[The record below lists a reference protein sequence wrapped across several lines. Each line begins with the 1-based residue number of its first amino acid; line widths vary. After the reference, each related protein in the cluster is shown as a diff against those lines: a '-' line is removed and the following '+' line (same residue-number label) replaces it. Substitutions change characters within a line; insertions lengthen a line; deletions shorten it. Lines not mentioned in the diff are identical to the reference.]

1 MMDWLSGIQGW
12 IHQSVRDQ
20 FTAFSA
26 AGDWTAMA
34 AILPLGLVFGMVHA
48 LTPGHS
54 KTLLVSYLVGS
65 RLSVLRGIGVSSIL
79 AATHVLSAVVIALV
93 ATELLSRGLA
103 GAGRAPALEW
113 VSRGVL
119 VMAGL
124 WFLIQAVAGSG
135 HHARHEGAAFGVV
148 AGLVPCPLTLFA
160 MIMASARGVPAAGL
174 GFAGSMML
182 GIAITL
188 GAVAA
193 LAVLGRAGIVEAL
206 ARYGAPADR
215 LSRWLTGAG
224 GFLLA
229 AFGLYELAA

>member
-1 MMDWLSGIQGW
+1 MMDWLSGMQGW

-20 FTAFSA
+20 FTAVASA
-26 AGDWTAMA
+26 VGDWTAMA

-124 WFLIQAVAGSG
+124 WFLPGGCRV
-135 HHARHEGAAFGVV
+135 R
-148 AGLVPCPLTLFA
+148 P
-160 MIMASARGVPAAGL
+160 SARATKAPPSVSWP
-174 GFAGSMML
+174 
-182 GIAITL
+182 
-188 GAVAA
+188 VWC
-193 LAVLGRAGIVEAL
+193 RA
-206 ARYGAPADR
+206 R
-215 LSRWLTGAG
+215 
-224 GFLLA
+224 
-229 AFGLYELAA
+229 

>member
-1 MMDWLSGIQGW
+1 MNWLSGTQGW

-20 FTAFSA
+20 FTMFA
-26 AGDWTAMA
+26 ADSDWTAIA

-54 KTLLVSYLVGS
+54 KTLLFSYLVGS
-65 RLSVLRGIGVSSIL
+65 RLSILRGVGVSSIL

-113 VSRGVL
+113 VSRGAL
-119 VMAGL
+119 VAAGL
-124 WFLIQAVAGSG
+124 WFFLQAVAGAVR
-135 HHARHEGAAFGVV
+135 HTRHEGAAFGIV

-160 MIMASARGVPAAGL
+160 MIMASARGIPAAGL
-174 GFAGSMML
+174 GFAAAMML

-188 GAVAA
+188 GAVAT
-193 LAVLGRAGIVEAL
+193 LAVLGRAGMAELL
-206 ARYGAPADR
+206 ARYGTSAGR
-215 LSRWLTGAG
+215 MSRWFAGASG
-224 GFLLA
+224 LLLA
-229 AFGLYELAA
+229 AFGLYELLA